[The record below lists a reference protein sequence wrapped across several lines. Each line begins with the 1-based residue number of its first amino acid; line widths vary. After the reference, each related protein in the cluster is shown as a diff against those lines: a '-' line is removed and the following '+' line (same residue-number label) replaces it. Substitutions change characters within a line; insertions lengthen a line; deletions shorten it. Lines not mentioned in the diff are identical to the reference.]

1 MNSEEFNM
9 RNHST
14 QSHND
19 LFYAENISKYFKKSP
34 GKILDKLRNFPKFI
48 PRQDLAKFLAKNE
61 IFQKLINV
69 HGDIIECGVFFG
81 SGLFSWAQFSAIY
94 EPYNHNRHVIGFD
107 SFSGF
112 PNITEED
119 KSTCNNEQ
127 LNVGGLNANVAFED
141 LIEGINLYDINRPLG
156 HLSKVELVKGDA
168 TKTIPEYIS
177 MNKHLVVS
185 LLYLDFDL
193 FEPTKIALE
202 YFFPRMPKGA
212 IIVFDELN
220 QKQWPGETLAVLEAI
235 GINKLRIQ
243 RFSYVPQL
251 SYCVIE

>member
-1 MNSEEFNM
+1 M
-9 RNHST
+9 RSKST
-14 QSHND
+14 QSKND
-19 LFYAENISKYFKKSP
+19 LFYAENISEYFKNSP
-34 GKILDKLRNFPKFI
+34 GTTLDKLRNFPKFI

-94 EPYNHNRHVIGFD
+94 EPYNHNRHIIGFD

-112 PNITEED
+112 PNISEED
-119 KSTCNNEQ
+119 RSNSNNDQ
-127 LNVGGLNANVAFED
+127 LNIGGLNADVALD
-141 LIEGINLYDINRPLG
+141 GLIEGIKLYDTNRPLG
-156 HLSKVELVKGDA
+156 HISKVELIKGDA
-168 TKTIPEYIS
+168 TKTIPEYLNL
-177 MNKHLVVS
+177 NKHLVVS

-193 FEPTKIALE
+193 FEPTRIALE

-220 QKQWPGETLAVLEAI
+220 QKQWPGETLAVLETI

-251 SYCVIE
+251 SYCIID